1 MERQKLKETIMEKTD
16 EVEKILGGMKDIVNE
31 FCSVSKDKEE
41 KKIIKNCFIR
51 CLRDLHSFIRTE
63 VTKDQPKEAPTSLSR
78 FGREAHA
85 HIQDMDLSI
94 DKSLDVDEGPHIRKR
109 TGDKQFGLSFGK
121 PSVSQPD
128 L

>member
-1 MERQKLKETIMEKTD
+1 MEKTD

-41 KKIIKNCFIR
+41 KKTIKNCFIR
-51 CLRDLHSFIRTE
+51 CLRDLHSYIRTE
-63 VTKDQPKEAPTSLSR
+63 ITKDQPKEYSSLSR
-78 FGREAHA
+78 FGKEAQA
-85 HIQDMDLSI
+85 HVQDFDLSI
-94 DKSLDVDEGPHIRKR
+94 DKSLEPEEGPHIRRR
-109 TGDKQFGLSFGK
+109 THDKQFGLSFGK